1 MAGRE
6 PAIRA
11 IADELGRRLVG
22 REVGAIRHFTS
33 TAYRDFATKRGSME
47 VSCGVS
53 GLEHALWDVLGRTLG
68 RPVYALL
75 GGPCRSRFRVYAN
88 GWSYGA
94 SGGTDDVAAA
104 VARAQELV
112 ASGWS
117 ALKFDPF
124 RGPWRPFVSPR
135 DVGAAVACV
144 AAVREAVG
152 AGVDLLVEAHR
163 RLSPAVAR
171 RFALELEP
179 LDPFWLEEPVDCKN
193 VDALRDVAEHTPIPI
208 VTGEALYSRAEFLPV
223 LERRAAA
230 VLNPDVA
237 SCGGILELT
246 QIAAMA
252 DAQLVAVAPHN
263 YNSTALGL
271 AATIHAAAV
280 MPNFLIAEYFVNFA
294 ERSRELVAAPIEP
307 VDGYVA
313 LPTEPGLGIDVDEAA
328 IRSLAA
334 PRPGAG
340 ASSRTGTRPD
350 PGYLK
355 MLTAL
360 RRRAGRSSATE
371 RLDEHQELRPSAQ
384 GHRVGGAERDRVGE
398 GDVHVV
404 EQLSRTS
411 RALRAAGSPA
421 GETGSRAAAG
431 PAGACARGRRGRI
444 PSTRGRTRSRS
455 CSRR

>member
-1 MAGRE
+1 MKPPAATAGEDLDDRVDRVDSFLVDGGAAKDWVWVRLQSAGGVVGWGECYTVAGRE
-6 PAIRA
+6 PAVRA
-11 IADELGRRLVG
+11 VAEELGGRLVG
-22 REVGAIRHFTS
+22 QEIGAIRHFTS

-47 VSCGVS
+47 VSCAVS
-53 GLEHALWDVLGRTLG
+53 GLEQALWDVLGKTLG
-68 RPVYALL
+68 RPVHALL
-75 GGPCRSRFRVYAN
+75 GGPCRARFRVYAN

-104 VARAQELV
+104 VTRAQELV
-112 ASGWS
+112 ASGWN

-124 RGPWRPFVSPR
+124 RGPWRPFVSPD
-135 DVGAAVACV
+135 DVRAAVACV

-163 RLSPAVAR
+163 RLAPHAAK

-193 VDALRDVAEHTPIPI
+193 VAALRDVAEHTRIPI

-271 AATIHAAAV
+271 AATIQAAAV
-280 MPNFLIAEYFVNFA
+280 MPNFLITEYFVDLA
-294 ERSRELVAAPIEP
+294 ERSRELAGLALEP
-307 VDGYVA
+307 VGGYVN
-313 LPTEPGLGIDVDEAA
+313 LPTAPGLGIDVDETAV
-328 IRSLAA
+328 RNLAA
-334 PRPGAG
+334 SGH
-340 ASSRTGTRPD
+340 
-350 PGYLK
+350 
-355 MLTAL
+355 
-360 RRRAGRSSATE
+360 RRRSVVSYR
-371 RLDEHQELRPSAQ
+371 DE
-384 GHRVGGAERDRVGE
+384 
-398 GDVHVV
+398 
-404 EQLSRTS
+404 T
-411 RALRAAGSPA
+411 
-421 GETGSRAAAG
+421 
-431 PAGACARGRRGRI
+431 
-444 PSTRGRTRSRS
+444 
-455 CSRR
+455 